1 MQIVSGKCKY
11 LQKGQ
16 ASLIHSYSVTLNGSL
31 VVGVFVG
38 KQIRDKFDFAAVWRH
53 FVTNIAKEKS
63 IYCVIYDGYLETQV
77 FKNQMK
83 YHSTLNGLKV
93 YKINNF
99 ILDNPAAYP
108 NIITK
113 DIRKPIN
120 G

>member
-1 MQIVSGKCKY
+1 MPIVSGKCNY

-16 ASLIHSYSVTLNGSL
+16 ATLIHGYSVDLDGSI
-31 VVGVFVG
+31 VIGIFIG
-38 KQIRDKFDFAAVWRH
+38 KQIRDKFNFADIWRH
-53 FVTNIAKEKS
+53 FVTKIAKGKS

-77 FKNQMK
+77 FKNQME
-83 YHSTLNGLKV
+83 YHSTLDGLKV

>member
-1 MQIVSGKCKY
+1 MPITSGKCNY

-77 FKNQMK
+77 FKNQME
-83 YHSTLNGLKV
+83 YHSTLDGLKV

-113 DIRKPIN
+113 DIRKSNN

>member
-1 MQIVSGKCKY
+1 MPITSGKCKY

-16 ASLIHSYSVTLNGSL
+16 ATLIHGYSVDLDGSI
-31 VVGVFVG
+31 VIGIFIG
-38 KQIRDKFDFAAVWRH
+38 KQIRDKFNFADVWRH

-77 FKNQMK
+77 FKNQME
-83 YHSTLNGLKV
+83 YHSIIDGLRV
-93 YKINNF
+93 YKVNNF

-113 DIRKPIN
+113 SV
-120 G
+120 

>member
-1 MQIVSGKCKY
+1 MPITSGKCNY
-11 LQKGQ
+11 IQKGQ
-16 ASLIHSYSVTLNGSL
+16 ASLIHAYSVDLSGSI
-31 VVGVFVG
+31 VIGIFIG
-38 KQIRDKFDFAAVWRH
+38 KQIRDKFNFEDVWRH

-77 FKNQMK
+77 FKNQME
-83 YHSTLNGLKV
+83 YHSTLDGLKV

-113 DIRKPIN
+113 SV
-120 G
+120 

>member
-1 MQIVSGKCKY
+1 MPIISGTCNY

-63 IYCVIYDGYLETQV
+63 IYCIIYDGYLETQV
-77 FKNQMK
+77 FKNQME
-83 YHSTLNGLKV
+83 YHSTLDGLKV

-113 DIRKPIN
+113 AV
-120 G
+120 

>member
-1 MQIVSGKCKY
+1 MPITSGKCNY

-77 FKNQMK
+77 FKNQME
-83 YHSTLNGLKV
+83 YHSTLDGLKV
-93 YKINNF
+93 YKINNSR
-99 ILDNPAAYP
+99 ILTNPKN
-108 NIITK
+108 NIRTLS
-113 DIRKPIN
+113 R
-120 G
+120 